1 MNLIRAIK
9 TDEANNN
16 CKQWD
21 GLLLNLNYCPFFG
34 QYGDGELLV
43 FKLGEA
49 HGPDYSSRC

>member
-1 MNLIRAIK
+1 MFHIVQNRIA
-9 TDEANNN
+9 TDFLR
-16 CKQWD
+16 KQWD